1 MQQQLQTS
9 SCLPQDAERATL
21 VGRVGR
27 VWVEGTGPVLVLVLV
42 RVQPDGVY
50 DLGAVAATLS
60 EL

>member
-27 VWVEGTGPVLVLVLV
+27 VWVEGTGPVLVLV